1 MGDPDSAS
9 LDLGID
15 IQEMVAQRL
24 ATKNKKTVQLSEL
37 LRDTKFTKD
46 EIRTMYR
53 GFKQVGGKLLPWYK
67 SYTLYT
73 IYIPSYCSMIS
84 KNVQDAVQISKVT
97 SN

>member
-1 MGDPDSAS
+1 MGDPDSTS

-37 LRDTKFTKD
+37 LRDTKFTKE

-53 GFKQVGGKLLPWYK
+53 GFKQVRPLTAAAL
-67 SYTLYT
+67 S
-73 IYIPSYCSMIS
+73 SFR
-84 KNVQDAVQISKVT
+84 V
-97 SN
+97 

>member
-53 GFKQVGGKLLPWYK
+53 GFKQVGGKL
-67 SYTLYT
+67 
-73 IYIPSYCSMIS
+73 
-84 KNVQDAVQISKVT
+84 
-97 SN
+97 